1 MRTLNRR
8 TFVISTAALAAIP
21 PSLALAGAASVDMLN
36 KHPEGKARMV
46 FHPRILTVQPGD
58 TVTFMPKDKGHNS
71 ASIKGMAPEDGE
83 SWDGKLNKEVSVTLT
98 KPGFYGYKC
107 TPHEAAGMVGLIIVE
122 GDGKLGNLEA
132 AKKVKAKGRAKKIWK
147 EIWAEADEQG
157 LTA

>member
-8 TFVISTAALAAIP
+8 TFVISTAAIAALP
-21 PSLALAGAASVDMLN
+21 PSLATAAAVSVDMLN
-36 KHPEGKARMV
+36 KHPDGKARMV

-58 TVTFMPKDKGHNS
+58 TVTFIPTDKGHNS
-71 ASIKGMAPEDGE
+71 ASIKGMGPDGGE
-83 SWDGKLNKEVSVTLT
+83 TWDGKVNKEISVTLT

-122 GDGKLGNLEA
+122 GDGKLDNLDA

-147 EIWAEADEQG
+147 EIWAEAEKEG

>member
-8 TFVISTAALAAIP
+8 TFVISTAALAALP
-21 PSLALAGAASVDMLN
+21 PSLAKAADISVDMLN
-36 KHPEGKARMV
+36 KHPEGKGRMV
-46 FHPRILTVQPGD
+46 FHPRIVTVQPGD
-58 TVTFMPKDKGHNS
+58 TVTFLATDKGHNS
-71 ASIKGMAPEDGE
+71 ASVKGMAPDGGE
-83 SWDGKLNKEVSVTLT
+83 TWNGKINQEVSVTLT

-122 GDGKLGNLEA
+122 GDGKLDNLEA

-147 EIWAEADEQG
+147 EIWAEAEEQG